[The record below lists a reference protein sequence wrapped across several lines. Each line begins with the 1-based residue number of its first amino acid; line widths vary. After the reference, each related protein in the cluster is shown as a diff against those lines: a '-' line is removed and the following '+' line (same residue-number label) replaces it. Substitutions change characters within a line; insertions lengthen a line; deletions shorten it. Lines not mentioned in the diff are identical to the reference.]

1 MIVPLRFFFSTLF
14 ERCQFFLMGPICG
27 WSPPPHFQLWL
38 CWNSLT
44 PMLLAHSHSIC
55 LWIDI
60 RFTISYFTTVIDPFD
75 GLFRFLRLLRVVS
88 FHLSKHFQVNF
99 FFPTFSVNVSPFRWR
114 SLGARSR
121 SCRFRFSLHPIFKF
135 YWWDSPPP
143 PPLPFS
149 GIYVGLI
156 LSEVNCKSNLLVQY
170 ELWNDSDWWNHRII
184 NRIPIVIE
192 TAVSEIQ
199 LVYLTATLFN
209 YPNDDYFIYI
219 IRRLLIKLIGFV
231 YQFETVGLIMK
242 TGRLNPSILNEFR
255 SFESFQLGWNFTQ
268 PSNWIVNSF
277 VSVNCFEHISQV
289 VDNRLHFS
297 RCLGFG
303 AFLESG
309 RNLNRMNIYVK
320 YRSISIVYIFVIAM
334 IVVQHRLW
342 FCRWWHKEL
351 HSPLLPFAIDF

>member
-1 MIVPLRFFFSTLF
+1 MCFPISVLSVCVCAVVYSVYLCLTVSVFLF
-14 ERCQFFLMGPICG
+14 RVHVSAVKFCSCCLFYCCYVFRCLFLLFLCICG
-27 WSPPPHFQLWL
+27 CVCLFLLLLCVLSIQCQDGQTLVKLNKHQLSPPPYTNN
-38 CWNSLT
+38 NST
-44 PMLLAHSHSIC
+44 PPSNSNTISTPSALFHSIPP
-55 LWIDI
+55 
-60 RFTISYFTTVIDPFD
+60 TPN
-75 GLFRFLRLLRVVS
+75 
-88 FHLSKHFQVNF
+88 HL
-99 FFPTFSVNVSPFRWR
+99 
-114 SLGARSR
+114 
-121 SCRFRFSLHPIFKF
+121 
-135 YWWDSPPP
+135 PP

-149 GIYVGLI
+149 GIYVDLI

-219 IRRLLIKLIGFV
+219 IRQLLIKLIGFV